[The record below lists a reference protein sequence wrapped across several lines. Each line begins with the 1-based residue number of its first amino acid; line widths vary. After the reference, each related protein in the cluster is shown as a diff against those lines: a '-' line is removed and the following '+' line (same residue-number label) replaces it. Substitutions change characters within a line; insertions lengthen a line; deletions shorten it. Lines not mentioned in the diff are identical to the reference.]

1 MGLEGFK
8 LLAKRPKNIAE
19 IEWVH
24 NCEVAFEELE
34 EELKTQSQVS
44 NVLADEPVKT
54 NEIKNEIEG
63 EIKEMTN
70 EMKVFNFKENEV
82 RTVVKDD
89 EIWFVAKD
97 VCGILGI
104 GNPSATLKR
113 LSETMKGINSINTIQ
128 GAQEVLVINEPGVY
142 KLAFTSR
149 KKEADEFT
157 DWLAIDVIPSIR
169 KHGAYM
175 TPATLDEFIANPNF
189 GIKLLTSLQEEREA
203 RKALE
208 LQSAQQQKV
217 ISELEPKA
225 SHYDQWIN
233 IFFCLSLNL

>member
-1 MGLEGFK
+1 
-8 LLAKRPKNIAE
+8 
-19 IEWVH
+19 
-24 NCEVAFEELE
+24 
-34 EELKTQSQVS
+34 
-44 NVLADEPVKT
+44 
-54 NEIKNEIEG
+54 
-63 EIKEMTN
+63 
-70 EMKVFNFKENEV
+70 
-82 RTVVKDD
+82 
-89 EIWFVAKD
+89 
-97 VCGILGI
+97 
-104 GNPSATLKR
+104 
-113 LSETMKGINSINTIQ
+113 MKGVNTVPTIQ
-128 GAQEVLVINEPGVY
+128 GFQEVLVINEPGVY
-142 KLAFTSR
+142 KLTFTSR

-157 DWLAIDVIPSIR
+157 NWLAIDVIPSIR